1 MKAGARFCG
10 GVNNFY
16 VLVFRVDC
24 VGNSVYSVSM
34 SQKDDIKY
42 KIEICDIGP
51 IKRLDGLLSPKD
63 QNLIF
68 ARNGTG
74 KSFLSRAFRYI
85 AEYNDQANLQT
96 STNDDNSKSL
106 AELLVSKES
115 EDSGDG
121 SAEFIFSQNKKVLAK
136 LDINKQ
142 NRNPV
147 PEIDRQK
154 TIFHVF
160 SQDFVDNE
168 LGKAKYKVNLKEIS
182 KTIPLGY
189 ENIKLANARTTHEDT
204 KTSHAEKTQS
214 LVKMLNQEKELELK
228 NKAGI
233 NASLTQYRDININF
247 CFTQDPP
254 TELPEV
260 VISLN
265 EIIKNLDK
273 LKSIPADPPL
283 PQDVAPLSLNEIPY
297 DEIQEILK
305 KSISPAN
312 IAEDIKKKINLN
324 DDNYTFYEK
333 GTDLIKESLKENLE
347 ICPLCDQS
355 LENEKT
361 KKIID
366 AYVKYF
372 EDEEAKATAL
382 LRKYWKIINDKIKI
396 IESHR
401 QNINKQEKLFN
412 DIKNYISSQ
421 KEINFENTDN
431 DYNKIIVILTE
442 LKNIIGVKGKDLP
455 KVCKM
460 PDNDSSNALGML
472 NAKIED
478 SNKKINNI
486 KKIFG
491 DTGKERRNLQRLA
504 CKVFCTEFRKKH
516 EIDIG
521 KVQDIKSKL
530 DEQVNEIQELES
542 RGDKD
547 SVKERVAKTL
557 SMLLPHFFGDTYS
570 FDKKNDTIKLNG
582 GAMPP
587 RGNNDS
593 LSDGEKSV
601 LAFCYFIATI
611 HKKVE
616 SINDYEKLFLVF
628 DDPVTSMS
636 YDFIFSIVQALR
648 NLGISKEGII
658 SIKYKQPKEDYP
670 RPKLLILTHNSYFF
684 NIAYN
689 DGYGVVGRQS
699 AFLLS
704 KSDDKNHKISKMS
717 EYIAPFKEQLKDIV
731 GIVNGNEPN
740 HTTANSVRS
749 VLEAIQ
755 KFCSPDKK
763 LQNFLE
769 DIARD
774 EDININSTLINS
786 LSHGDYNGI
795 MPPIPDLK
803 KVCKDV
809 EKIAKIFIPGQI
821 NQIKDAEKINKP
833 PPPE

>member
-1 MKAGARFCG
+1 
-10 GVNNFY
+10 
-16 VLVFRVDC
+16 
-24 VGNSVYSVSM
+24 M

-96 STNDDNSKSL
+96 SNNDDNSKSL

-121 SAEFIFSQNKKVLAK
+121 SAKFIFSQNKKVLAK

-168 LGKAKYKVNLKEIS
+168 LGKAKYKVNLKEITQTMTVGS
-182 KTIPLGY
+182 
-189 ENIKLANARTTHEDT
+189 ENIKLENARTTHEDT
-204 KTSHAEKTQS
+204 KKRHAEKIQS
-214 LVKMLNQEKELELK
+214 LAKILNQEKELELK

-233 NASLTQYRDININF
+233 NASLTQYRDINISF
-247 CFTQDPP
+247 CFNQEPP

-265 EIIKNLDK
+265 EIIKDLDK
-273 LKSIPADPPL
+273 LKSIPADPSL
-283 PQDVAPLSLNEIPY
+283 PTELELLLLNGISF
-297 DEIQEILK
+297 DEIQKILET
-305 KSISPAN
+305 SISPSE
-312 IAEDIKKKINLN
+312 IAKEIVKKI
-324 DDNYTFYEK
+324 DAKPDFYKAGISLIIDEK
-333 GTDLIKESLKENLE
+333 LES
-347 ICPLCDQS
+347 CPLCEQS
-355 LENEKT
+355 LKDEAVKNIIITYIEYFNAAEEK
-361 KKIID
+361 
-366 AYVKYF
+366 
-372 EDEEAKATAL
+372 AKEK
-382 LRKYWKIINDKIKI
+382 LRQHYNIINDKIKD
-396 IESHR
+396 IERHEKNTNR
-401 QNINKQEKLFN
+401 QEKLFN
-412 DIKNYISSQ
+412 DLKQYISSQ
-421 KEINFENTDN
+421 NEISFENTTEEYKKSID
-431 DYNKIIVILTE
+431 ILTE
-442 LKNIIGVKGKDLP
+442 LSNIIKIKEKDLSNLYEIQGSNLE
-455 KVCKM
+455 KKCKE
-460 PDNDSSNALGML
+460 L
-472 NAKIED
+472 NVKIED
-478 SNKKINNI
+478 INKKIINI
-486 KKIFG
+486 KKSIN
-491 DTGKERRNLQRLA
+491 DTGKERLELQRLA

-516 EIDIG
+516 KIDIG
-521 KVQDIKSKL
+521 KIQDIKSKL
-530 DEQVNEIQELES
+530 DEQANEIQELES
-542 RGDKD
+542 TGDKD

-557 SMLLPHFFGDTYS
+557 SMLLPYFFGDTYS
-570 FDKKNDTIKLNG
+570 FDKENDTIKLNG

-616 SINDYEKLFLVF
+616 SNNDYEKLFLVF

-658 SIKYKQPKEDYP
+658 SIKYKQPKENYP

-689 DGYGVVGRQS
+689 DGHGVVGRHS

-704 KSDDKNHKISKMS
+704 KSDDKNHKISDMS
-717 EYIAPFKEQLKDIV
+717 EYIAPFKYQLIDIIGV
-731 GIVNGNEPN
+731 VNGEEPDY
-740 HTTANSVRS
+740 TTANSIRS

-821 NQIKDAEKINKP
+821 NQIKDAEKI
-833 PPPE
+833 